1 MMDAGKMKRICGIA
15 PIVMSLIALVLVVE
29 GVIEF
34 GNHPPADEG
43 WQAHIFQI
51 LMVAELPIIVA
62 FVVLS
67 SRSLKQNLAILGAQ
81 VLLWAVALGAVRF
94 FSL

>member
-1 MMDAGKMKRICGIA
+1 MMNERTVKRICGIT
-15 PIVMSLIALVLVVE
+15 PIVMSLIALALVIE

-51 LMVAELPIIVA
+51 LIVAELPIIAA
-62 FVVLS
+62 FVVVSWHSLK
-67 SRSLKQNLAILGAQ
+67 RSLPTLGAQ

-94 FSL
+94 FSF

>member
-1 MMDAGKMKRICGIA
+1 MDVGRAQRFCKIA
-15 PIVMSLIALVLVVE
+15 PIVMSLIALALVIE
-29 GVIEF
+29 GVVEF

-51 LMVAELPIIVA
+51 LMIAELPIIIA

-67 SRSLKQNLAILGAQ
+67 WHSLKRSLAILGAQ
-81 VLLWAVALGAVRF
+81 VLLWTVALGAVRF

>member
-1 MMDAGKMKRICGIA
+1 MANEGILKRICGIA
-15 PIVMSLIALVLVVE
+15 PIAMSLIALAIVVE

-62 FVVLS
+62 FIALS
-67 SRSLKQNLAILGAQ
+67 WRSLKQNLPTLAAQ
-81 VLLWAVALGAVRF
+81 GLLWTAALGAVRF